1 MAQNRGAWCGLEGM
15 RRTLGWATVAGG
27 AAATFG
33 LMAQGTLV
41 IDTGIGRRL
50 RPLGPITADI
60 AAPPETVFDVIAEP
74 YLHRTPRAMAAKLDV
89 WERGRDMVLAAHYT
103 RTRWF
108 TTTTVETVRFERPT
122 RVTFRLLRGP
132 VPHVMETFALAPIAS
147 GTRFE
152 YRGELGT
159 DFWAIGS
166 RWGNVVGDKWELT
179 VRESL
184 AGIQTEAERRA
195 KHR

>member
-1 MAQNRGAWCGLEGM
+1 M
-15 RRTLGWATVAGG
+15 RLGRALGWGMAAGG
-27 AAATFG
+27 TAVVFG
-33 LMAQGTLV
+33 LVAQGALV
-41 IDTGIGRRL
+41 VDTGVGRRL
-50 RPLGPITADI
+50 RPLGPITLDI

-74 YLHRTPRAMAAKLDV
+74 YLRRTTRAMAAKLDV
-89 WERGRDMVLAAHYT
+89 WERGSDMVLAAHHT

-132 VPHVMETFALAPIAS
+132 VPHVLETFALEPTET
-147 GTRFE
+147 GTSFE

-166 RWGNVVGDKWELT
+166 RWGNVVADKWELT

-184 AGIQTEAERRA
+184 ESIQTEAERRTR
-195 KHR
+195 HR

>member
-1 MAQNRGAWCGLEGM
+1 M
-15 RRTLGWATVAGG
+15 RAGRTLAWATVAGG
-27 AAATFG
+27 AATMVA

-41 IDTGIGRRL
+41 VDTGVGRRL
-50 RPLGPITADI
+50 RPLGPITLDI

-89 WERGRDMVLAAHYT
+89 WERGSDMVLAAHHT

-108 TTTTVETVRFERPT
+108 TTTTVETVRFDRPAL
-122 RVTFRLLRGP
+122 VTFRLLRGP
-132 VPHVMETFALAPIAS
+132 VPHVTETFALEPIES
-147 GTRFE
+147 GTHFE

-166 RWGNVVGDKWELT
+166 RWGNVVAGKWELT

-184 AGIQTEAERRA
+184 HSIRTESERRT
-195 KHR
+195 KHH